1 LIGSGVPLIAGEF
14 FGGKGAMNISLIFD
28 YLGETGPGEVQGAER
43 DI

>member
-1 LIGSGVPLIAGEF
+1 
-14 FGGKGAMNISLIFD
+14 MNISLIFD